1 MQHMT
6 AIIAEQYGSPEVL
19 HSVTREIPTPGV
31 GEILIKVA
39 AAGVNRPD
47 LMQRNGMPTPP
58 GTTDIFGLEASGLVE
73 AVGPGETNWKVGDR
87 VMALLNGGG
96 YASHCIA
103 IADHCLPVPEQ
114 VSLIEAAA
122 LPEALFTLWHNLY
135 ERGRLTPGDS
145 LLIHGGASGL
155 GTLGIALAK
164 ATGARVAATAG
175 SAEKLAALSN
185 IGVDL
190 AINYREQEYVSV
202 INAAWGENAID
213 VVLDTVGGDYIGRNL
228 EVMAPEGRHV
238 SLSFFAGAEISLSLP
253 TIMRKGLTLT
263 SSTLRP
269 KSRHEKTRLAHR
281 VTHHL
286 LPLLASR
293 KVFPVIYK
301 TFPLE
306 RAADA
311 HHVLEQNSNI
321 GKVVLTTSTQE
332 E

>member
-135 ERGRLTPGDS
+135 ERGRLSPGDS

-155 GTLGIALAK
+155 GTLAIALAK
-164 ATGARVAATAG
+164 ATGARVAATVG
-175 SAEKLAALSN
+175 SAEKVAALSN

-202 INAAWGENAID
+202 INAAWGENAIN
-213 VVLDTVGGDYIGRNL
+213 VVLDTVGGDYIGQNL

-238 SLSFFAGAEISLSLP
+238 SLSFFAGAEVSLP
-253 TIMRKGLTLT
+253 LPTVMRKGLTLT

-269 KSRHEKTRLAHR
+269 KSHHEKTRLAQR
-281 VTHHL
+281 VAHHL

-293 KVFPVIYK
+293 RVTSVIYK
-301 TFPLE
+301 TLPLE
-306 RAADA
+306 RAVEA

-321 GKVVLTTSTQE
+321 GKVVLTTSTLE